1 MQVFC
6 KYESHK
12 ISIYKALEPVFNY
25 SHSIV
30 PGGLEEISYTILF
43 IPFTLFIILFDT
55 SSRNSYGSFDQVAV
69 MKSMVFTER
78 IAATYS

>member
-43 IPFTLFIILFDT
+43 IPFTLFIILFDILEIT
-55 SSRNSYGSFDQVAV
+55 IL
-69 MKSMVFTER
+69 VFFLF
-78 IAATYS
+78 YFS